1 VPQWED
7 VLEFT
12 VGSIERPGES
22 KWGPTAIRIPR
33 GGRQH
38 RHYEACLYVGSERT
52 LYLDAELTQLL
63 CSVVTTSDDSWD
75 VRDAAG
81 ATLGSLTRLAAGG
94 PLARLVPGGSRPN
107 WRIDQPGRPAVI
119 GRTEWLSGGASDVA
133 GKALGKALGGV
144 FQAIGDLGAEGGD
157 QPAKP
162 RVLEWRAGDR
172 VVMRS
177 RGVESITVSSS
188 WLDRRL
194 AFAYALVIR

>member
-1 VPQWED
+1 VPHWED

-12 VGSIERPGES
+12 VGSIEEPGT
-22 KWGPTAIRIPR
+22 KTRRTPKRGPTAIRIPR
-33 GGRQH
+33 GGKQH
-38 RHYEACLYVGSERT
+38 RFFEACVYVGPEGT
-52 LYLDAELTQLL
+52 LYLDAELTRLL
-63 CSVVTTSDDSWD
+63 CSVVATGEDSWD
-75 VRDAAG
+75 VVDADG
-81 ATLGSLTRLAAGG
+81 ARVGSLGRLVSTR
-94 PLARLVPGGSRPN
+94 PLARPN
-107 WRIDQPGRPAVI
+107 WRIDQPGRPEVI
-119 GRTEWLSGGASDVA
+119 GRTEWLSGSASEVA
-133 GKALGKALGGV
+133 GKTLGAVLGGV
-144 FQAIGDLGAEGGD
+144 LQSIGDLGAEGGD